1 MFIQVDRF
9 VLGVHAIDRGSP
21 ELTGS
26 TEVDLRILDVN
37 DCEPKFSQSNYSANI
52 QVRFDLLFKL
62 SSAPKTT
69 VHSVVEN
76 SAHTSKKHGCPV
88 VKSYFSATKL
98 NSSY

>member
-1 MFIQVDRF
+1 MTSYVWRVQMDRF

-52 QVRFDLLFKL
+52 QVHTIRSTQLLSTRTQL
-62 SSAPKTT
+62 
-69 VHSVVEN
+69 
-76 SAHTSKKHGCPV
+76 
-88 VKSYFSATKL
+88 L
-98 NSSY
+98 